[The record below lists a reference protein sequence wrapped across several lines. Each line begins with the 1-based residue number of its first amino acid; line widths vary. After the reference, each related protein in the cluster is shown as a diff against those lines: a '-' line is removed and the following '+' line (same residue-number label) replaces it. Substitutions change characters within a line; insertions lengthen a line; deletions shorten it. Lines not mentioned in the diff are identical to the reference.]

1 MGSRVYFLSNK
12 ITICDLAPPALPVL
26 IYQQQVP
33 LFPPRCC
40 MQKVPSTV
48 D

>member
-12 ITICDLAPPALPVL
+12 ITICGLAPPALPVL

-33 LFPPRCC
+33 LFLPIVLCREY
-40 MQKVPSTV
+40 QVP
-48 D
+48 